1 MTYTM
6 DSAELKELLKTA
18 MVEVLEEKRELVRDA
33 VADAIE
39 DIGLIRAIEEGVRSE
54 AVSREEVFAVLQ
66 GRR

>member
-1 MTYTM
+1 MTYTV
-6 DSAELKELLKTA
+6 DSAELKKLLKTA

-33 VADAIE
+33 VAEAIE

>member
-1 MTYTM
+1 MTYTV
-6 DSAELKELLKTA
+6 DSAELKKLLKTA

-33 VADAIE
+33 VAEAIE

-54 AVSREEVFAVLQ
+54 TVSREEVFAVLQ

>member
-39 DIGLIRAIEEGVRSE
+39 DIGFIRAIEEGVRSE
-54 AVSREEVFAVLQ
+54 AVSRE
-66 GRR
+66 